1 MDGEAFAR
9 VARRPAV
16 DVPYAALLLA
26 REIAY
31 PGLRIDL
38 YLAQL
43 DALAA
48 AARPALRSGD
58 ELDRAAR
65 LAAFLA
71 GKAGFLGNVVA
82 YNDPRNSFLN
92 DVLER
97 RQGIPITLAIVYVAV
112 ARRLGLDA
120 YGIGLP
126 GHFIAGVR
134 SGSKRV
140 LLDPFHGG
148 ERLAVADCERLV
160 RETAGYQGPFERAW
174 LDPAPPQAILARL
187 LNNLRL
193 IYLQTADWPRALAVL
208 ERLQQVQP
216 AEPAHL
222 RDLGLVHYQQGAL
235 YEAAGYLEAYLQR
248 EPESPEAIAIRDNL
262 AGDFARWARLN

>member
-1 MDGEAFAR
+1 MDREAFATIVR
-9 VARRPAV
+9 QPVV
-16 DVPYAALLLA
+16 DVPYAALVLA

-31 PGLRIDL
+31 PGLRAEP

-48 AARPALRSGD
+48 AAEPVLLLQDDR
-58 ELDRAAR
+58 ERAAA
-65 LAAFLA
+65 LATYLA
-71 GKAGFLGNVVA
+71 GDASFQGNVLA
-82 YNDPRNSFLN
+82 YSDPRNSFLN
-92 DVLER
+92 EVLDR
-97 RQGIPITLAIVYVAV
+97 RQGIPITLAIIYVAV

-120 YGIGLP
+120 YGISLP

-134 SGSKRV
+134 DGSKRV

-148 ERLAVADCERLV
+148 TRLAIADCERLV

-193 IYLQTADWPRALAVL
+193 VYFQLADWPKARVVL

-216 AEPAHL
+216 DEPAHL
-222 RDLGLVHYQQGAL
+222 RDLGLVHYQQGAIL
-235 YEAAGYLEAYLQR
+235 KAARYLEAYLEQ
-248 EPESPEAIAIRDNL
+248 EPDSPEAIAIRQNL
-262 AGDFARWARLN
+262 ADEFARWARMN